1 MTTGRRPRVLW
12 AIKGLG
18 RGGAEQLLVSA
29 ARVADHDRFSYEVCY
44 LLPHKNHLVPALAQE
59 GVLVHG
65 LGEPGTR
72 PRVRRES
79 RLAVALAA
87 APAAGAGPVRRGA
100 RPLARAGRRGP
111 GRGRLGAGPSPATVY
126 TQHNVWQSYA
136 RPTRLADAVT
146 HRRDRRRFAVSSAVA
161 DSNPPRLR
169 TTTRLLLHGV
179 VTGPSGATR
188 PRAEVRAE
196 LGVAP
201 DAPLV
206 VTVANLRAT
215 KDHRTLLAAARDVH
229 DVRPDVHFL
238 LVGDGP
244 LRAELEALTADLGL
258 AGVVHFLGT
267 RDDVADL
274 LAAADLF
281 VLSSRHE
288 GLPIA
293 MLEAMAAGLPSVLT
307 AVGGI
312 PDVVAGGRAARL
324 VSPGDPPTLAASI
337 VELVGDDLL
346 RRAMGEDARELSGGF
361 DIATAVRAY
370 ERVYEELVTS

>member
-44 LLPHKNHLVPALAQE
+44 LLPHKNHLVPALAEE
-59 GVLVHG
+59 GVPVHG
-65 LGEPGTR
+65 LGGPGTR
-72 PRVRRES
+72 LFQLLRWSWRLRRLLVQGRYDVVHVHS
-79 RLAVALAA
+79 PVLAAVARVVAA
-87 APAAGAGPVRRGA
+87 SV
-100 RPLARAGRRGP
+100 P
-111 GRGRLGAGPSPATVY
+111 GRSPATVY

-136 RPTRLADAVT
+136 RPTRLVDAAT

-161 DSNPPRLR
+161 DSNPRRLR
-169 TTTRLLLHGV
+169 TTTRLLVHGV
-179 VTGPSGATR
+179 LTGPRGSTR
-188 PRAEVRAE
+188 PRAQVRAE
-196 LGVAP
+196 LEVAP

-215 KDHRTLLAAARDVH
+215 KDHRTLLAAAREAH

-244 LRAELEALTADLGL
+244 LRAELEALAADLGL

-274 LAAADLF
+274 LAAADVF

-324 VSPGDPPTLAASI
+324 VSPGDPPSLATSI
-337 VELVGDDLL
+337 VELVGDDPL
-346 RRAMGEDARELSGGF
+346 RRAMESRPVS
-361 DIATAVRAY
+361 
-370 ERVYEELVTS
+370 

>member
-1 MTTGRRPRVLW
+1 MTDGRRPRVLW

-44 LLPHKNHLVPALAQE
+44 LLPHKNHLVPALARE

-72 PRVRRES
+72 PWMRRGEAWLWPWRLRRLLVRGRYDVVHVHS
-79 RLAVALAA
+79 PVLAAVARVVAA
-87 APAAGAGPVRRGA
+87 SV
-100 RPLARAGRRGP
+100 P
-111 GRGRLGAGPSPATVY
+111 GRSPATVY

-136 RPTRLADAVT
+136 RPTRLADAAT

-161 DSNPPRLR
+161 DSNPQRLR
-169 TTTRLLLHGV
+169 TTTRLLVHGV
-179 VTGPSGATR
+179 VTGPRGATR
-188 PRAEVRAE
+188 PPDQVRAE

-215 KDHRTLLAAARDVH
+215 KDHRTLLAAAREVH
-229 DVRPDVHFL
+229 DERPDVHFL

-312 PDVVAGGRAARL
+312 PDVVVGGRAARL
-324 VSPGDPPTLAASI
+324 VSPGAPPTLAASI
-337 VELVGDDLL
+337 VELVGDDPL
-346 RRAMGEDARELSGGF
+346 RRAMGEEARQLSRGF